1 MTFTNYEL
9 FDYKTF
15 VFYTVIT
22 NIFHL
27 DRVTLHNK
35 IIENSDVVACIRD
48 IPNINAFLESFYTGN
63 YKKFFEVFLLV
74 IEDVKSDYFLGKH
87 CNYFIKEMRIKVYSQ
102 FLHSYKSVTLDNMA
116 NSFGVSPKFID
127 S

>member
-9 FDYKTF
+9 FDYKKF

-35 IIENSDVVACIRD
+35 IIENSDVLACIRD
-48 IPNINAFLESFYTGN
+48 IPNLSEFLESFYTGN
-63 YKKFFEVFLLV
+63 YRKFFEVF
-74 IEDVKSDYFLGKH
+74 S
-87 CNYFIKEMRIKVYSQ
+87 N
-102 FLHSYKSVTLDNMA
+102 
-116 NSFGVSPKFID
+116 
-127 S
+127 